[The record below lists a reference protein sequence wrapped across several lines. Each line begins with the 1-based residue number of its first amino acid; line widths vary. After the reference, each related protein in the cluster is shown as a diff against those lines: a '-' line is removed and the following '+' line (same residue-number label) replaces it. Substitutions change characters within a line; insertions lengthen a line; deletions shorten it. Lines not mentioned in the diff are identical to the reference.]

1 ACEDENNYVSITM
14 TLPDTTDD
22 ISDPDVV
29 QPLEWSF
36 DGAYPNPFNQTLTVR
51 FSLLETAIIRV
62 KIYNLLGQEVAEL
75 ADLPMSAGRY
85 ALPFNGSELS
95 SGMYFLKFNAGPLHE
110 TRKIVLLK

>member
-51 FSLLETAIIRV
+51 FSLLETAIVRV
-62 KIYNLLGQEVAEL
+62 NIYNLLGQEVAEL

-85 ALPFNGSELS
+85 ALPFNGSGMA
-95 SGMYFLKFNAGPLHE
+95 SGMYFLKFNAGPLNE
-110 TRKIVLLK
+110 TKKIVLLK